1 MTAFLKLDDE
11 HVYIGQEPTRGPW
24 AVDHCHA
31 GPPAGAIA
39 RSVEIVAGAAGEAAG
54 GAGKLLTRLT
64 LDLIRPIPMAGF
76 RVDVEMRREGRKVST
91 AAATLSDL
99 NGKPCVTGTAL
110 LIAPGPDHDV
120 PTAPFTPMKAA
131 DATPGPF
138 PIQQAA
144 HDQPA
149 FGSFMEVRYPDGETP
164 DVGPTAMWMKVMP
177 LIEGEAPSSFQRICP
192 LADCGNATAR
202 NAELQQVG
210 FVNPDLTIVAHRQ
223 TSADWLLSEGISHW
237 RPNGVGLAE
246 ARISDEDGPLATA
259 LQSVILTPT

>member
-1 MTAFLKLDDE
+1 MTAFLKLDDT
-11 HVYIGQEPTRGPW
+11 HVYIGLEPTRGPW

-39 RSVEIVAGAAGEAAG
+39 RSIEIVAGHE
-54 GAGKLLTRLT
+54 KLLTRLT

-91 AAATLSDL
+91 AIATLSDL

-110 LIAPGPDHDV
+110 LIAPTKDQAV
-120 PTAPFTPMKAA
+120 PTAPVALLKVA

-138 PIQQAA
+138 PIRKPA

-149 FGSFMEVRYPDGETP
+149 FGHFMDVRYPEGETP
-164 DVGPTAMWMKVMP
+164 DPGPTKMWMKVLP
-177 LIEGEAPSSFQRICP
+177 LVEGEVPSSFQRICP
-192 LADCGNATAR
+192 LADSGNATAR

-223 TSADWLLSEGISHW
+223 TSADWLLSDGVSHW
-237 RPNGVGLAE
+237 RANGIGLAE
-246 ARISDEDGPLATA
+246 ARISDENGPVATA
-259 LQSVILTPT
+259 LQSVVLTPT